1 MYQTL
6 VCDNVTD
13 LNEEE
18 LSYICATKF
27 RLIIKN
33 YFEVSLFLQMTVIPA
48 IWQQSPIWRRG
59 REEGGWRE
67 VRLADWFFLSVRY
80 PSSEENCV

>member
-27 RLIIKN
+27 PLIIKN

-48 IWQQSPIWRRG
+48 IWQQSPI
-59 REEGGWRE
+59 
-67 VRLADWFFLSVRY
+67 
-80 PSSEENCV
+80 